1 MRPYV
6 VLPWRERPRERIV
19 GEFGVYV
26 HVPFC
31 AHRCDYCAFAT
42 YADRDHLMDEYVAA
56 LRQEIALAVDGG
68 MPTAT
73 SVFFGGGTPSRL
85 PAADL
90 IAILEAVPRA
100 TDAEVTVECNPE
112 DASVERLTAYR
123 AGGVT
128 RMSFGIQSTQR
139 HVLGE
144 LGRRHGIMSHEHV
157 SVAVHDAGF
166 ATWNMDLIVGAR
178 GESLDDVSATL
189 DDILT
194 LPHRPPHISCYVLT
208 PEPGTPLG
216 RDPERHPDDDHEAD
230 AYALV
235 GRTLEDAG
243 YAWEEISNWAEAGHE
258 CRHNH
263 LYWNHGNYRGFGSG
277 AHSHIDGERF
287 WNVRT
292 PDRYIALLTAGESPR
307 SGEELVSAAA
317 QLFEEESLALRTRR
331 GVPREAFS
339 SLDDIAH
346 LVAVRDDRVTLRPEG
361 RLLANQVIVRLRSS
375 NYA

>member
-1 MRPYV
+1 M
-6 VLPWRERPRERIV
+6 LWRERLRERIV
-19 GEFGVYV
+19 NEFGVYV

-56 LRQEIALAVDGG
+56 LRHEITLATAKGL
-68 MPTAT
+68 PLAT

-90 IAILEAVPRA
+90 VAILEAVPRA

-112 DASVERLTAYR
+112 DASLERLAAYR

-128 RMSFGIQSTQR
+128 RMSFGVQSTQR

-157 SVAVHDAGF
+157 SVAVHEAGF

-178 GESLDDVSATL
+178 GESLDDVAATL
-189 DDILT
+189 DDILA

-216 RDPERHPDDDHEAD
+216 RDPQRHPDDDHEAD

-243 YAWEEISNWAEAGHE
+243 YEWEEISNWAQAGHE

-307 SGEELVSAAA
+307 SGEELVSPAA